1 MNIVYLFGIQFLWFV
16 LVWAVIANLFVLP
29 KIKGLEPNDQLLVWL
44 SPQLFRVLGL
54 GLLVDNLAPS
64 LPLSFALPTA
74 IGDCLT
80 AALALIS
87 IIALRQRWA
96 WARRMALVCNIV
108 GSLDLA
114 IALPHAAVINA
125 VKFLT
130 VQWYIPAVILPLM
143 IVCHFMAFRVLF
155 RHRS

>member
-1 MNIVYLFGIQFLWFV
+1 MNILSLFGIQFLWFV

-29 KIKGLEPNDQLLVWL
+29 KIKGLEPNDQLITWL

-54 GLLVDNLAPS
+54 GLLVENLAPA

-80 AALALIS
+80 AVLALIS
-87 IIALRQRWA
+87 IIALRKNWA
-96 WARRMALVCNIV
+96 SSRGLAWMCTVV

-114 IALPHAAVINA
+114 IALPH
-125 VKFLT
+125 
-130 VQWYIPAVILPLM
+130 
-143 IVCHFMAFRVLF
+143 
-155 RHRS
+155 

>member
-1 MNIVYLFGIQFLWFV
+1 MNVIHVFGLQFLWFV
-16 LVWAVIANLFVLP
+16 LVWAAIANLFVVP
-29 KIKGLEPNDQLLVWL
+29 MTKGMEKNDQIVVWL

-54 GLLVDNLAPS
+54 GLLVENLAPS

-80 AALALIS
+80 ALLALIS
-87 IIALRQRWA
+87 IIALHQNWA
-96 WARRMALVCNIV
+96 WARRLAWVCNIV

-130 VQWYIPAVILPLM
+130 VQWYVPAVVVPLM
-143 IVCHFMAFRVLF
+143 IVSHFMTFRVLF

>member
-1 MNIVYLFGIQFLWFV
+1 MNILHLFGIQFLWFV
-16 LVWAVIANLFVLP
+16 LVWAAITNLFVVP
-29 KIKGLEPNDQLLVWL
+29 KIKVLEQNEQLVVWL

-54 GLLVDNLAPS
+54 GLLVENLAPS

-80 AALALIS
+80 ALLALIS

-96 WARRMALVCNIV
+96 WARKLAWVCNIL

-114 IALPHAAVINA
+114 IALPHAAVIGA

-130 VQWYIPAVILPLM
+130 VQWYVPAMVVPLM
-143 IVCHFMAFRVLF
+143 IVSHFMAFRVLF
-155 RHRS
+155 RPRS

>member
-1 MNIVYLFGIQFLWFV
+1 MNIVPLFGIQFLWFV
-16 LVWAVIANLFVLP
+16 LVWVTMANLFVLP
-29 KIKGLEPNDQLLVWL
+29 MIKGLEQNEKLVVWL

-54 GLLVDNLAPS
+54 GLLVENLAPS

-80 AALALIS
+80 AFLALIS

-96 WARRMALVCNIV
+96 RAQRLAWVCNIV
-108 GSLDLA
+108 GSLDLV

-125 VKFLT
+125 VKYLT
-130 VQWYIPAVILPLM
+130 VQWYVP
-143 IVCHFMAFRVLF
+143 
-155 RHRS
+155 